1 MYIYNPKTQTTMTKE
16 QEEKLEEVYNSLPD
30 APGAIQPT
38 FKCINKE
45 VLFSIVG
52 HMVATMLYEAKLE
65 SLNEFKTIVH
75 ETFN

>member
-30 APGAIQPT
+30 APGSIQNT

-45 VLFSIVG
+45 VLFSVVS
-52 HMVATMLYEAKLE
+52 HMISSVVYETKLE

>member
-1 MYIYNPKTQTTMTKE
+1 M
-16 QEEKLEEVYNSLPD
+16 VSSL
-30 APGAIQPT
+30 I
-38 FKCINKE
+38 

-52 HMVATMLYEAKLE
+52 HMVATVVYETKLE

>member
-1 MYIYNPKTQTTMTKE
+1 MTKE
-16 QEEKLEEVYNSLPD
+16 QEEKLDEVYNSLPD
-30 APGAIQPT
+30 APGSTQST

-45 VLFSIVG
+45 VLFSVVG
-52 HMVATMLYEAKLE
+52 YMISSVVYETKLE